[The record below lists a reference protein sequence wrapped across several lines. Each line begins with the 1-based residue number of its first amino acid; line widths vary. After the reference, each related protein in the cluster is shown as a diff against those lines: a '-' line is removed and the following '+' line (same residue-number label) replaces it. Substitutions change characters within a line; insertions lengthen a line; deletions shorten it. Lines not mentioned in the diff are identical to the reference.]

1 MLKFTLQN
9 LDCPNCA
16 AKLEEGLKK
25 LDCVQVVTINFATL
39 SMNIET
45 NDLARVQA
53 EIHAIEPDIRLIA
66 LKNAQPAHEDFAA
79 RRELLLIIVSAVIF
93 IAGLIFQLQLEQTPY
108 HVAEYLVF
116 MAIYLLTGWNV
127 LWSAIRNIVKG
138 RVFNEHF
145 LMSVATLGAIAVH
158 ALT

>member
-25 LDCVQVVTINFATL
+25 LDCVQAVTINFATL

-53 EIHAIEPDIRLIA
+53 EIHAIR
-66 LKNAQPAHEDFAA
+66 
-79 RRELLLIIVSAVIF
+79 
-93 IAGLIFQLQLEQTPY
+93 AGHQ
-108 HVAEYLVF
+108 AD
-116 MAIYLLTGWNV
+116 
-127 LWSAIRNIVKG
+127 
-138 RVFNEHF
+138 
-145 LMSVATLGAIAVH
+145 
-158 ALT
+158 